1 MPDATGS
8 RAMSKKPKRLLERV
22 TLLGSCAQLRLD
34 VPVGITVAEARQRVE
49 ESWGWAAGRL
59 LFFAADSAL
68 IWDDDYQL
76 VGGSIVVGR
85 APLPLT
91 VVFRLIAVTSR
102 LVNHKVPLLVPGGA
116 RARQRRGAGALATAK
131 NACASLGRH
140 LGIPGSEL
148 LEVVLLEAKEQP
160 AALEDEENLE
170 ALQLRSAIIRFR
182 RPAQRMVLELLK
194 MRLLWPLGK
203 QGCRPPPQE
212 LGDSWSIS
220 VPDLGDSALE
230 TLEATQQVLRC
241 AASEAQDLVFHA
253 TEDAYRWRVE
263 LQRPLPA
270 QGLEKATTD
279 IQVRQGNTVG
289 CSTMTFIQLTL
300 DPTGS
305 NIAQATGVRLDDA
318 SGTGQTI
325 PVDSEGT
332 CSTLLAVSSS
342 AKAYSYQSS
351 SGSCVLSNALS
362 RWTPDPEFSGGAKAE
377 VYNEL
382 CGLKCQA
389 QNITTITMVH
399 HEQIYCQCCLNYRV
413 DYAAWSGSCVLSAL
427 SHWTPDPEFSGGAKA
442 EVFPELCGLKCQA
455 LQDVDVAAINVG
467 HHNPI
472 TCQCCLNYRVNYAAS
487 KNRYYRCAGAVCTEC
502 SNSPGPG
509 LSSDVTA
516 SASSSWNH
524 WSGWCSSA
532 LVTRT
537 AYSYWPSDSSCRLFS
552 ELSAWTDA
560 PELVSGA
567 KVEVFPQ
574 LSGLLCQAKHPLPML
589 PQPCGTQQQ
598 ASIDRVLQLFGLRVP
613 PKCGTAVEP
622 APSADGEMVE
632 FVVTFPAEYPL
643 KPVRLEGSLLLDGQ
657 EVPMDQIFS
666 GDRWSPANTVY
677 CALGEV
683 VDFMMLHRTE
693 EEVGDGKPRI
703 PRLPLS

>member
-116 RARQRRGAGALATAK
+116 LATAK

-203 QGCRPPPQE
+203 QGCRPPPQ
-212 LGDSWSIS
+212 DSWSIS

-270 QGLEKATTD
+270 Q
-279 IQVRQGNTVG
+279 
-289 CSTMTFIQLTL
+289 
-300 DPTGS
+300 
-305 NIAQATGVRLDDA
+305 
-318 SGTGQTI
+318 
-325 PVDSEGT
+325 
-332 CSTLLAVSSS
+332 
-342 AKAYSYQSS
+342 
-351 SGSCVLSNALS
+351 
-362 RWTPDPEFSGGAKAE
+362 
-377 VYNEL
+377 
-382 CGLKCQA
+382 
-389 QNITTITMVH
+389 
-399 HEQIYCQCCLNYRV
+399 
-413 DYAAWSGSCVLSAL
+413 
-427 SHWTPDPEFSGGAKA
+427 
-442 EVFPELCGLKCQA
+442 
-455 LQDVDVAAINVG
+455 
-467 HHNPI
+467 
-472 TCQCCLNYRVNYAAS
+472 
-487 KNRYYRCAGAVCTEC
+487 
-502 SNSPGPG
+502 
-509 LSSDVTA
+509 
-516 SASSSWNH
+516 
-524 WSGWCSSA
+524 
-532 LVTRT
+532 
-537 AYSYWPSDSSCRLFS
+537 
-552 ELSAWTDA
+552 
-560 PELVSGA
+560 
-567 KVEVFPQ
+567 
-574 LSGLLCQAKHPLPML
+574 
-589 PQPCGTQQQ
+589 
-598 ASIDRVLQLFGLRVP
+598 
-613 PKCGTAVEP
+613 
-622 APSADGEMVE
+622 GEMVE